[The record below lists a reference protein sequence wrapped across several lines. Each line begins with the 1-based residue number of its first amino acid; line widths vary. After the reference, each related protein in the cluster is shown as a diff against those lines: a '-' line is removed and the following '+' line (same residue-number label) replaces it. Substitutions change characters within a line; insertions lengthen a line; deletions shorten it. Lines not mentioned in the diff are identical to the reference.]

1 MTKRDWKEPKKSA
14 EEPVFIKKMKPEE
27 TQVSTGR
34 ISIAE
39 LEMLCWLSAL
49 ENLKSKLKK

>member
-14 EEPVFIKKMKPEE
+14 EEPVFLKKMKPEE

-49 ENLKSKLKK
+49 ENLESKLKK